1 MINLCTLDS
10 LTVDTVTEATLT
22 TELTAIVDII
32 VSATAELKALVG
44 LDIEID
50 ITVVVKLIAQILIV
64 CAHHRVDY
72 SEADSFFERLLL
84 EPLLS
89 YFRFLLT
96 SKFYLMSS

>member
-64 CAHHRVDY
+64 CAHH
-72 SEADSFFERLLL
+72 
-84 EPLLS
+84 
-89 YFRFLLT
+89 
-96 SKFYLMSS
+96 